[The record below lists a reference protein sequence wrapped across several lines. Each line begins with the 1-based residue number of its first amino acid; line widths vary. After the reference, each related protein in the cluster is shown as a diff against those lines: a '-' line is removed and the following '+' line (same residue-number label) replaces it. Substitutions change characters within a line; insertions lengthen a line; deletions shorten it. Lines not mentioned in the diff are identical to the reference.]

1 LNRAVPSATI
11 AATITTELQDRYD
24 LDPADVGRFR
34 RDGFVHLRGVLSR
47 VTLDRYAA
55 EITDKVIELN
65 TMHLPMEERSTYH
78 KAFLQV
84 INLWRESE
92 VARELVFARRLA
104 AIATELLG
112 TAGVRLYHDQAL
124 YKEPGGGITPWHVD
138 QHYWP
143 LSTEKTCTVW
153 IPLQDTPIELGPL
166 SFAAGSR
173 RYRRLRDLPIGDDS
187 ELLIQEAMDRE
198 QFPYVQEP
206 FALGDVS
213 FHSGF
218 TFHRAPAN
226 EGDQARKVMTVI
238 YMDRDIEVAEP
249 VNDSQRNDLEAWM
262 PGARVGEVPT
272 GPLNPI
278 LYEL

>member
-1 LNRAVPSATI
+1 M
-11 AATITTELQDRYD
+11 TTELQDRYD
-24 LDPADVGRFR
+24 LDPADVDRFR

-47 VTLDRYAA
+47 GTLDRYAA
-55 EITDKVIELN
+55 EITNKVIELN
-65 TMHLPMEERSTYH
+65 TMHLPLEERSTYH

-84 INLWRESE
+84 INIWRESE

-104 AIATELLG
+104 SIATQLLG

-124 YKEPGGGITPWHVD
+124 YKEPSGGITPWHVD
-138 QHYWP
+138 QYYWP
-143 LSTEKTCTVW
+143 LSGDKTCTVW
-153 IPLQDTPIELGPL
+153 IPLQDTPVEMGPL
-166 SFAAGSR
+166 SFAAGSH
-173 RYRRLRDLPIGDDS
+173 RYQPLRNLPIGDDS

-226 EGDQARKVMTVI
+226 KSDEPRKVMTVI

-249 VNDSQRNDLEAWM
+249 VNDPQRNDLEAWM
-262 PGARVGEVPT
+262 PGGRVGEVPT

-278 LYEL
+278 LYEV